1 MQMVTVNK
9 AVLISSPIPIFFL
22 FCQLSIAVVLL
33 LLCRTLRLLSLPAW
47 NTNTALRLWPLI
59 AVNVLGL
66 IFNNLCLQ
74 YVDAS
79 FYQIARG
86 LVLPIT
92 VVLSFAM
99 QSSPP
104 SMHAT
109 LCCVGI
115 TLGFAVG
122 VMYDN
127 HASARAG
134 QMHTSL

>member
-1 MQMVTVNK
+1 MVTVNK
-9 AVLISSPIPIFFL
+9 WVLISSPIPIFFL
-22 FCQLSIAVVLL
+22 FCQLAIAVVLL
-33 LLCRTLRLLSLPAW
+33 LACQSLRFLSLPALS
-47 NTNTALRLWPLI
+47 TPTAVKLWPLV

-66 IFNNLCLQ
+66 IYNNLCLQ

-99 QSSPP
+99 NSSPP

-109 LCCVGI
+109 LCCIGI
-115 TLGFAVG
+115 TLGFLVG

-127 HASARAG
+127 HASARG
-134 QMHTSL
+134 GGTHTSL

>member
-1 MQMVTVNK
+1 MVTVNK
-9 AVLISSPIPIFFL
+9 WVLLSSPIPVFFL
-22 FCQLSIAVVLL
+22 FCQLLIAVLL
-33 LLCRTLRLLSLPAW
+33 LLACSSLRVLVLPRWDPAV
-47 NTNTALRLWPLI
+47 AARLWPLI

-92 VVLSFAM
+92 VVLAFVF

-104 SMHAT
+104 SRHAT
-109 LCCVGI
+109 YCCVGI

-122 VMYDN
+122 VLYDR
-127 HASARAG
+127 HKSVGGG
-134 QMHTSL
+134 QTSL